1 LVAINFFWGYNLGI
15 MGDKIKHTLKLIFLQ
30 HLKKYFCN
38 PKFFEEF
45 KAPDMGM
52 EVQYMM
58 GKL

>member
-1 LVAINFFWGYNLGI
+1 

-58 GKL
+58 GKLWPRQ